1 MLLLKLNKLKA
12 ERFRKIDYIL
22 ATGLINEDVWLAGGS
37 LRTLI
42 DQNETICDYDLFF
55 KDTNSFPSGHPRAIP
70 EVQDKLIRLG
80 FKLTFECP
88 EGKLYTYTKNICPDR
103 IWVGNE
109 VSTIIKV
116 QLITEHFYSSPEEL
130 LSTFDL
136 SPTYFCT
143 DGEWLWTN
151 KTAIKSVKK
160 KVCSLLKLSY
170 PISSTFKRII
180 KYYEKGYSCLPA
192 IETYMSN
199 LLDSNRI
206 QYTEETTRRYID

>member
-55 KDTNSFPSGHPRAIP
+55 KDSINTILNYG
-70 EVQDKLIRLG
+70 KLNKTRNKLEILG

>member
-22 ATGLINEDVWLAGGS
+22 ATGLINEDVWLAGGA

-55 KDTNSFPSGHPRAIP
+55 KDSINTILNYG
-70 EVQDKLIRLG
+70 KLNKTRNKLEILG

-170 PISSTFKRII
+170 PISTFKRII

-192 IETYMSN
+192 IETYVGS
-199 LLDSNRI
+199 LLDSNREVF
-206 QYTEETTRRYID
+206 TSESMRRYID

>member
-1 MLLLKLNKLKA
+1 MLLLKLNKLKS

-55 KDTNSFPSGHPRAIP
+55 KDSINTILNYG
-70 EVQDKLIRLG
+70 KLNKTRNKLEILG